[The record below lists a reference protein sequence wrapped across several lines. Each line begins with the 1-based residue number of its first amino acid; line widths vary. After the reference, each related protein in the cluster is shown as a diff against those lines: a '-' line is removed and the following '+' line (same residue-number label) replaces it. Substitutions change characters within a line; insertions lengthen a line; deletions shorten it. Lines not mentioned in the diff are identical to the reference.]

1 MRAIEY
7 DRIKALEYA
16 EKWAFGR
23 NPAFYDFEN
32 NGGDCTNFISQCIFA
47 GSGVM
52 NYTPTFGWYYNSQYS
67 RAPAWTGVQYL
78 YNFLTLNRSVGPYG
92 KQSDEDVCQ
101 AGDIIQLIIEGD
113 LFHHSLII
121 NRIENGEFFVATHTF
136 DAFDRPLST
145 YDIKEKRFIHIIGAR
160 KWE

>member
-101 AGDIIQLIIEGD
+101 AGDIIQLIIM
-113 LFHHSLII
+113 SPIQY
-121 NRIENGEFFVATHTF
+121 
-136 DAFDRPLST
+136 PLARV
-145 YDIKEKRFIHIIGAR
+145 EIHVDMFNLTTKDFGAVVIVIH
-160 KWE
+160 